1 MKNFKIFYYIV
12 KLINK
17 TYKIIKLLI
26 IMIYLIPLVK
36 TNTTTPVLLSA
47 DEVQERL
54 LLESTFLLIFI
65 NVDIALHAAHPIFI
79 LFCT

>member
-1 MKNFKIFYYIV
+1 
-12 KLINK
+12 
-17 TYKIIKLLI
+17 
-26 IMIYLIPLVK
+26 MIYLIPLVK
-36 TNTTTPVLLSA
+36 TNTTTTVLLSA